1 MRSMRNLCEMYAK
14 CMRKCLGLN
23 AMVLFSVFGVF
34 LRVIDF
40 VDYGYAKYAK
50 PFFAFMGVSL
60 DLSFRFAY
68 SHRKPIMVEN
78 CYLVCLECSN
88 GRLYAKKLNFA
99 YFRINQVK

>member
-1 MRSMRNLCEMYAK
+1 M
-14 CMRKCLGLN
+14 
-23 AMVLFSVFGVF
+23 F
-34 LRVIDF
+34 LRIINFADLL
-40 VDYGYAKYAK
+40 YAKYAK
-50 PFFAFMGVSL
+50 PFFTFMGVSL